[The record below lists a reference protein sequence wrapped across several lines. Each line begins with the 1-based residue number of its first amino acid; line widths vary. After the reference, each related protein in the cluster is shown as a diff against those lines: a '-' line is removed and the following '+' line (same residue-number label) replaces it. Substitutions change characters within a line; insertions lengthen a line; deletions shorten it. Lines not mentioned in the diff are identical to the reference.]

1 MAAFIVE
8 KFGKEVEIGGYTVN
22 PTGYQTV
29 LYVTL
34 ALYVVSLLLSFFFVR
49 KPAEKAE

>member
-1 MAAFIVE
+1 MDIAEGV
-8 KFGKEVEIGGYTVN
+8 TVN

-34 ALYVVSLLLSFFFVR
+34 AMYAVALLCSIFLVR
-49 KPAEKAE
+49 SKKEAK